1 MARRAQAVGT
11 PLVLTGR
18 GQITLPKAVRDR
30 LRLAG
35 GSVLLLREENGRLV
49 LDPAA
54 VTPAETYTNAQIDAW
69 VKADRLAGGSD
80 APSDGG
86 GASDRSEWRPRLGLR
101 CGFSSTPTCSLRQR
115 R

>member
-1 MARRAQAVGT
+1 MARRKDTSGT

-54 VTPAETYTNAQIDAW
+54 VTPVETYTDAQIEAW
-69 VKADRLAGGSD
+69 VKADRLAGGERRALRRRWGIS
-80 APSDGG
+80 
-86 GASDRSEWRPRLGLR
+86 PR
-101 CGFSSTPTCSLRQR
+101 
-115 R
+115 

>member
-1 MARRAQAVGT
+1 MARRRDAAGT

-54 VTPAETYTNAQIDAW
+54 VTPVETYTDDQIEAW
-69 VKADRLAGGSD
+69 VKADRLAGGERR
-80 APSDGG
+80 ALRRRWGLP
-86 GASDRSEWRPRLGLR
+86 PR
-101 CGFSSTPTCSLRQR
+101 
-115 R
+115 

>member
-1 MARRAQAVGT
+1 MLHPMARRVATAGT

-54 VTPAETYTNAQIDAW
+54 VTPVETYTDAQIEEW
-69 VKADRLAGGSD
+69 VKADRLTAE
-80 APSDGG
+80 ARRALRRRW
-86 GASDRSEWRPRLGLR
+86 GARPR
-101 CGFSSTPTCSLRQR
+101 
-115 R
+115 